1 MKKVALTLLVV
12 GILLSACDTWGIPP
26 QPFPVWTPIPSRT
39 PGIVTATPLILL
51 PPTFPTIFTET
62 PTPGVIII
70 TPITPTLV
78 NTEIPSPTFTL
89 APSIPS
95 NTATSAPIQSVTVD
109 ILGCNTSIDITHGMG
124 EVTNAYV
131 TVKNTGTADLPN
143 TCSLL
148 RAIDEDREHPD
159 KKVCVANLPVQY
171 QVTLKLTV
179 DSTYQQN
186 TVIQVDTTSNEVI
199 LLRVDQPA
207 CTDIGLFG
215 GAPSDIGVIK
225 PIQP

>member
-1 MKKVALTLLVV
+1 MKKVSFTLFVLA
-12 GILLSACDTWGIPP
+12 ILLSACDAWNVAP
-26 QPFPVWTPIPSRT
+26 QPFPVWTPVPSGT
-39 PGIVTATPLILL
+39 PGIVTATPIILL
-51 PPTFPTIFTET
+51 PPTFPTIVTES
-62 PTPGVIII
+62 PTSDVIII
-70 TPITPTLV
+70 TPITPTLA

-89 APSIPS
+89 ATIIPS
-95 NTATSAPIQSVTVD
+95 DTATSAPIQSVAVD

-131 TVKNTGTADLPN
+131 TVKNTGTVELPN

-148 RAIDEDREHPD
+148 RAIDEGREHPD
-159 KKVCVANLPVQY
+159 KKACVANLPVQN
-171 QVTLKLTV
+171 QVTFKLTV
-179 DSTYQQN
+179 DSAYKQN
-186 TVIQVDTTSNEVI
+186 TVIQVDTTSNEII
-199 LLRVDQPA
+199 LLRLDRPS

>member
-1 MKKVALTLLVV
+1 MKKVSFTLFVLA
-12 GILLSACDTWGIPP
+12 ILLSACDAWGVSP
-26 QPFPVWTPIPSRT
+26 QPFPVWTPIPSGT
-39 PGIVTATPLILL
+39 PGVVTATPIILL
-51 PPTFPTIFTET
+51 PPTFPTIVSET
-62 PTPGVIII
+62 PTASVIVT
-70 TPITPTLV
+70 TPITPTLT

-89 APSIPS
+89 APIIPS
-95 NTATSAPIQSVTVD
+95 DTATSAPIQSVAVD

-131 TVKNTGTADLPN
+131 TVKNTGTVELPN

-148 RAIDEDREHPD
+148 RAIDEGREHPD
-159 KKVCVANLPVQY
+159 KKACVASLPVQN
-171 QVTLKLTV
+171 QVTFKLTV
-179 DSTYQQN
+179 DSAYKQN
-186 TVIQVDTTSNEVI
+186 TVIQVDTTSNEII
-199 LLRVDQPA
+199 LLRLDRPS